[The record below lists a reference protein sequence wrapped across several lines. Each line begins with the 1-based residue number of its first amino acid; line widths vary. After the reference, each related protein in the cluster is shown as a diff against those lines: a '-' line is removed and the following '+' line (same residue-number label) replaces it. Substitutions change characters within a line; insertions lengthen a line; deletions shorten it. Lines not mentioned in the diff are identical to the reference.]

1 MFANAAGFI
10 VGGLAIPMVV
20 YLGHGNS
27 ARGYQLTMG
36 SFLCVSVVLF
46 LVAFAV
52 SKERIQPDPQQ
63 ETSVTQ
69 DLADLLHNGP
79 WIALFLVTTF
89 YFIALAVR
97 GSVMLPYFKYCAGN
111 QILFSWFNC
120 YGLTALL
127 IGVACSTALTRLW
140 GKRNVFFW
148 SMALSGLLASALYF
162 QSATGTVF
170 FNLNLMHHLLRI
182 PFGWVFFTEILRQF
196 AFGCSGPVL
205 WSMMGD
211 VADFG
216 EWKTGRRA
224 TATVTSGVVFAL
236 WIGLAIGGFIAGWLL
251 SLYGYQNNAV
261 QSAEALRG
269 IRLTASVW
277 AGGAFLA
284 AAVCLL
290 FYGISMKLNLA
301 ISQDLSLR
309 RKSFSQDKI

>member
-1 MFANAAGFI
+1 M
-10 VGGLAIPMVV
+10 
-20 YLGHGNS
+20 
-27 ARGYQLTMG
+27 
-36 SFLCVSVVLF
+36 
-46 LVAFAV
+46 
-52 SKERIQPDPQQ
+52 
-63 ETSVTQ
+63 
-69 DLADLLHNGP
+69 
-79 WIALFLVTTF
+79 
-89 YFIALAVR
+89 
-97 GSVMLPYFKYCAGN
+97 
-111 QILFSWFNC
+111 
-120 YGLTALL
+120 
-127 IGVACSTALTRLW
+127 ACSTAFTRRL

-162 QSATGTVF
+162 QSPTGTVF
-170 FNLNLMHHLLRI
+170 FNMNLGSHVLRI

-251 SLYGYQNNAV
+251 SLYGYQSNAV
-261 QSAEALRG
+261 QTAEALKG
-269 IRLTASVW
+269 IRLTASLW

-284 AAVCLL
+284 AAVGLL
-290 FYGISMKLNLA
+290 FYGINMKLNLA